1 MAGTDVGC
9 YPTAALAGSRDHWSC
24 SYGESNA
31 AEFVPKFEDQYE
43 AGHKLSGYESAAL
56 IE

>member
-9 YPTAALAGSRDHWSC
+9 YPTAALAGSRDHWLC

-43 AGHKLSGYESAAL
+43 AGHNLS
-56 IE
+56 